1 MKVRR
6 YQNYSVVYLE
16 EISVKEF
23 QDSMAKYEETKLTDK
38 YVVIRPTKKA
48 IEQFTTLHSLTLGD
62 CQKGDKYRLLG
73 IQFEV
78 TKVKD
83 GLVTFSYFNHHQK
96 KDTIT
101 EIAWKSVPISAVL
114 IETLFQVITG
124 KLLYC

>member
-48 IEQFTTLHSLTLGD
+48 IEQFTTLH
-62 CQKGDKYRLLG
+62 
-73 IQFEV
+73 
-78 TKVKD
+78 
-83 GLVTFSYFNHHQK
+83 
-96 KDTIT
+96 
-101 EIAWKSVPISAVL
+101 
-114 IETLFQVITG
+114 
-124 KLLYC
+124 

>member
-6 YQNYSVVYLE
+6 YKHYSVVYLE

-73 IQFEV
+73 IQFKV
-78 TKVKD
+78 TKIID
-83 GLVTFSYFNHHQK
+83 GFVTFSYHNRYHEKETVTPFVV
-96 KDTIT
+96 
-101 EIAWKSVPISAVL
+101 KSAPVSAVL
-114 IETLFQVITG
+114 IETLFQLITG
-124 KLLYC
+124 KLLYF